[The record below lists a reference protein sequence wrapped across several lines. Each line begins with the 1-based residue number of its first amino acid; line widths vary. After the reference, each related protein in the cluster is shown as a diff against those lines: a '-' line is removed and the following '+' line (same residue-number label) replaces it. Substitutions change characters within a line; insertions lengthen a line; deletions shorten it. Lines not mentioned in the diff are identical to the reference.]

1 MSMKKVD
8 VHTKKEKGGRM
19 HVHEQKWTD
28 TKEKR
33 KKKVTMHVHEQ
44 SGRTKK
50 KN

>member
-1 MSMKKVD
+1 
-8 VHTKKEKGGRM
+8 M